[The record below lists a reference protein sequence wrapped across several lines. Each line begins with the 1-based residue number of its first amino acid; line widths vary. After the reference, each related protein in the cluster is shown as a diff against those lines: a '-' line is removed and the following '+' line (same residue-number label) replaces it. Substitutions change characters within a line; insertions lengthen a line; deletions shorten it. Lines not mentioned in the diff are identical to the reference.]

1 MVRVLLRSVLAG
13 ALGTA
18 LLALG
23 ATHALAMREHVRNG
37 WMFGVGI
44 GYGEAKI
51 STGSALG
58 NVDTDWQEGSCP
70 QIRIG
75 RMIGRHV
82 MASFDQRGWL
92 DEQGF
97 GDSKI
102 RVGIQ
107 NFTAALTVFPG
118 NPTSVAGG
126 IYLRGGVG
134 FSNSRLTV
142 FQHSFI
148 GAGPDSLDSG
158 EHRDEGGV
166 GYTLGG
172 GYEFRVSR
180 NLAAGVD
187 VSANYQAV
195 HDVIFDETWYFPA
208 VLSLNWYFK

>member
-1 MVRVLLRSVLAG
+1 MVRVLLRSASAC
-13 ALGTA
+13 ALGAA

-23 ATHALAMREHVRNG
+23 ASPALAMREHVRNG
-37 WMFGVGI
+37 WMFGIGI

-51 STGSALG
+51 STGSLLG

-75 RMIGRHV
+75 KMIGRHF
-82 MASFDQRGWL
+82 MASVDQRGWL

-107 NFTAALTVFPG
+107 NVTAAVTVFPG
-118 NPTSVAGG
+118 DPEKVSGG
-126 IYLRGGVG
+126 IYLRGGIG

-142 FQHSFI
+142 FEHTFI
-148 GAGPDSLDSG
+148 GAGPDSLDNG
-158 EHRDEGGV
+158 EHRDEGGM
-166 GYTLGG
+166 GYLLAA
-172 GYEFRVSR
+172 GYELRVSP
-180 NLAAGVD
+180 NLAAGLD

-195 HDVIFDETWYFPA
+195 HGDIFDETWYFPA

>member
-1 MVRVLLRSVLAG
+1 MVRTMLRSALAVC
-13 ALGTA
+13 LGTIV
-18 LLALG
+18 LALG
-23 ATHALAMREHVRNG
+23 ASDALAMREHVRNG
-37 WMFGVGI
+37 WMFGIGI

-51 STGSALG
+51 STGAALQ
-58 NVDTDWQEGSCP
+58 NVDTGWQEGACP

-75 RMIGRHV
+75 KMLGRHF

-92 DEQGF
+92 DEQGV
-97 GDSKI
+97 GDSKV

-118 NPTSVAGG
+118 NPANETGG
-126 IYLRGGVG
+126 IYVRGGVG

-142 FQHSFI
+142 FEHSFI
-148 GAGPDSLDSG
+148 GAGIDSLDNG

-172 GYEFRVSR
+172 GYEYRVSS
-180 NLAAGVD
+180 NLAAGLD

-195 HDVIFDETWYFPA
+195 HNEVFDETWYFPA